1 MLKERSN
8 TMAKA
13 LALLVGL
20 KRVDPTCYG
29 GWDGTGGCLGCELDV
44 DNMESILSPLG
55 YEIKILKTAEATRD
69 GILASLYRASENTA
83 KGDIFVFYYSGHGG
97 QQPDLNGD
105 EVDGKDETL
114 VAYDREVIDDKIH
127 EALTRFKSGVRVVMI
142 SDSCNSGSNYRGR
155 MTVPLNN
162 EAIFMPL
169 ARESN
174 KRVNINAQLI
184 HLGGCRDG
192 FFSEGYQGGGAFTMA
207 LCRAWQNGTFTG
219 TFKELHEKICELITT
234 SQKPQYNEYGQVAD
248 AFREQRAFA
257 VSAPLPD
264 GPVELT
270 VMETE
275 PTEGEISESGQI
287 NEYMFTVKKAGEY
300 TIQTVGRTDLI
311 MMLYG
316 PDSKTKL
323 IAKDDD
329 SGEKLNPKI
338 VADLV
343 PGTYYVAVQHYS
355 NTGTGGYS
363 IKVSR

>member
-1 MLKERSN
+1 ME
-8 TMAKA
+8 KA
-13 LALLVGL
+13 SALLVGL
-20 KRVDPTCYG
+20 KSVNPTCYG
-29 GWDGTGGCLGCELDV
+29 GWDGVNGCEGCELDV
-44 DNMESILSPLG
+44 DNIARILSPLG
-55 YEIKILKTAEATRD
+55 YEIKTLKTAEATRN

-105 EVDGKDETL
+105 EVDGQDETL

-142 SDSCNSGSNYRGR
+142 SDSCNSGTNYRGR
-155 MTVPLNN
+155 MNVPLNN
-162 EAIFMPL
+162 EAIFRPV
-169 ARESN
+169 ARKSSRSVDI
-174 KRVNINAQLI
+174 KAQLI

-192 FFSEGYQGGGAFTMA
+192 FVSMGYQGGGAFTMA
-207 LCRAWQNGTFTG
+207 LCQAWQNGQFTG
-219 TFKELHEKICELITT
+219 TFEGLHEKICELITS
-234 SQKPQYNEYGQVAD
+234 SQRPQFNKYGKVTD
-248 AFREQRAFA
+248 AFQKQRAFA
-257 VSAPLPD
+257 VNIAPPDD

-275 PTEGEISESGQI
+275 PTEGEVNESGQV
-287 NEYMFTVKKAGEY
+287 NEYVFTVKKAGEY
-300 TIQTVGRTDLI
+300 TVQTTGRTDLI
-311 MMLYG
+311 MTLYG

-343 PGTYYVAVQHYS
+343 PGKYYVAVQHYS

>member
-1 MLKERSN
+1 
-8 TMAKA
+8 MAKA

-20 KRVDPTCYG
+20 KSVDPASYN
-29 GWDGTGGCLGCELDV
+29 GWDGTGGCWGCELDV
-44 DNMESILSPLG
+44 DNVGRILSPLG
-55 YEIKILKTAEATRD
+55 YEIKTLKTAEATRN
-69 GILASLYRASENTA
+69 GILASLYRASENTVE
-83 KGDIFVFYYSGHGG
+83 GDIFVFYYSGHGG

-105 EVDGKDETL
+105 EVDNKDETL

-127 EALTRFKSGVRVVMI
+127 EALTRFTSGVRVVMI

-155 MTVPLNN
+155 MTIPLNN
-162 EAIFMPL
+162 EAIFRPV
-169 ARESN
+169 ARTSTQ
-174 KRVNINAQLI
+174 RVNINALLI

-192 FFSEGYQGGGAFTMA
+192 FTSAGYYGGGAFTMA
-207 LCRAWQNGTFTG
+207 LCNAWQNGEFTG

-234 SQKPQYNEYGQVAD
+234 SQKPQYNEYGQVTD

-257 VSAPLPD
+257 VPSAPPSD
-264 GPVELT
+264 GPIELII
-270 VMETE
+270 METE

-287 NEYMFTVKKAGEY
+287 DDFKFTVKKAGEY
-300 TIQTVGRTDLI
+300 TVQTTGRTDLI
-311 MMLYG
+311 MTLYG

-343 PGTYYVAVQHYS
+343 PGTYYVVVQHYS
-355 NTGTGGYS
+355 STGTGGYS